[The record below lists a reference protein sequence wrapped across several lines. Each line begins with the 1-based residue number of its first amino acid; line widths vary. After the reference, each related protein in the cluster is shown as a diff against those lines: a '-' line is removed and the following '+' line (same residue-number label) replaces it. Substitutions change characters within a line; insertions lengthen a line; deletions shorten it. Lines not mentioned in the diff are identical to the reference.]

1 MPRNEVIYYG
11 ADSGDTYFWQWVG
24 DDPTGPRIHIPDA
37 DELTAALTEL
47 DAAIPVAEASED
59 PHEMMKRVLQ
69 TGAFTSYDREFSL
82 AQKLSAVLLPADLAQ
97 EIVDRF
103 EASGQQPV
111 TFRVLPSPRCGRTPW
126 ELLTVHATPKTR
138 SDARL
143 IDYAD
148 IIADPPPGIYAGR
161 ARDPREWSDH
171 VESAPVV
178 YVVDPLTQV
187 LGSVLGDTEQKEV
200 FNDRIRVQGQGG
212 PLSGT
217 HIDRRDLSRML
228 RDGSEPSRLFFFGHV
243 ASSADAPGATSLV
256 LSDPPEMFGV
266 TSLIEG
272 QIHEDSA
279 WGQNR
284 PFSAFD
290 ALEGTLRRDERAPKL
305 LEESNLLELDWPNTH
320 GQIESGTDIWPMP
333 PRVALIACNSGGD
346 LGHVEPFGLVVAFVN
361 SGAGLITAT
370 RWTLPTD
377 YALHTVGKLEQSHT
391 PLMNM
396 AFTVDDA
403 HSRPRPERDIT
414 QWQRQ
419 QLHRWRSPERSLADS
434 PLLWAALTT
443 YLAPIREV
451 TDLDPDELP
460 D

>member
-24 DDPTGPRIHIPDA
+24 DDPSGPRIHVPGAA
-37 DELTAALTEL
+37 DLTAALAEL
-47 DAAIPVAEASED
+47 DAAIPVAGAGESSEG
-59 PHEMMKRVLQ
+59 MMNRVLRS
-69 TGAFTSYDREFSL
+69 GAFTSYDREFSL
-82 AQKLSAVLLPADLAQ
+82 ARKVSAVLLPGDLVQ
-97 EIVDRF
+97 EVVDRF
-103 EASGQQPV
+103 EASGHQPV
-111 TFRVLPSPRCGRTPW
+111 TFRVLPSPRCGRIPW
-126 ELLTVHATPKTR
+126 ELLAVHVAPETHP
-138 SDARL
+138 DARL

-161 ARDPREWSDH
+161 ARNPREWSEDMA
-171 VESAPVV
+171 SDPVV

-187 LGSVLGDTEQKEV
+187 LGSVLGDPRQREA
-200 FNDRIRVQGQGG
+200 FNERIRLQGQDS
-212 PLSGT
+212 PLSGAYL
-217 HIDRRDLSRML
+217 DRRDLSRML
-228 RDGSEPSRLFFFGHV
+228 RAPSEPSRLFFFGHV
-243 ASSADAPGATSLV
+243 ASSDDVPGATSLV

-272 QIHEDSA
+272 QIHADSV

-305 LEESNLLELDWPNTH
+305 LEESNLPELEWPSTH
-320 GQIESGTDIWPMP
+320 GQVESGTDIWPMP

-377 YALHTVGKLEQSHT
+377 YALHTVGDLEPSQT
-391 PLMNM
+391 ALMDM
-396 AFTVDDA
+396 ALTVDEA
-403 HSRPRPERDIT
+403 HSHPSPERDIT
-414 QWQRQ
+414 KWQRQ

-443 YLAPIREV
+443 YLAPVREV

-460 D
+460 G